1 MSAALIELLPDLVF
15 LMRRDGSIVARM
27 GGHAVPDL
35 RRSGEDLGDNFASA
49 WSPTTAALIKRLLR
63 KSIASRAPV
72 ESRFQEQGRNYDLRI
87 TPQGP
92 NRAIGVVR
100 AGLADAVVES
110 DESPDEPR
118 WLGLDRRSFLRRLNE
133 SLSMA
138 TLREQPIAVAVLQ
151 IDGISQIART
161 MGARVSEEVM
171 SAALA
176 RISAQLNAGA
186 SKWYPGQLSE
196 TVLAIVTDTI
206 DRDVIDARLSEI
218 CSAVLE
224 PIANG
229 DNDFKLKP
237 YVGVGLF
244 GVDAAAAE
252 ALLEHARTAAA
263 EARRALSQKIYF
275 YSDAMQLRSLSRLD
289 LGRELRDAIANRDIG
304 FRYVGRHELSTG
316 RKVASVGYLR
326 WHHPMR
332 GEIPP
337 AEFLRIAVATGLAL
351 DLSRMALDVLAED
364 FAARAPLWQPH
375 ERISFGALRD
385 HIFHDE
391 FVADVERML
400 DRHALPPE
408 RLELRIAEKT
418 FVARETAS
426 LRGLQKRGVQ
436 LIVDEVGRGMSSLAS
451 LTSAPIAGLQVDR
464 AWVTASLSDP
474 AASQVCRA
482 VTSIAN
488 AFDLLPIAV
497 GIDARSQLDAL
508 MAMGCRYGSGDF
520 YPST

>member
-1 MSAALIELLPDLVF
+1 LLPDLVF

-35 RRSGEDLGDNFASA
+35 RRTGEDPGDNFASA

-63 KSIASRAPV
+63 KSIANRAPV
-72 ESRFQEQGRNYDLRI
+72 ESRFQEQGRSYDVRI

-100 AGLADAVVES
+100 AALADALAET

-133 SLSMA
+133 SLSVA

-151 IDGISQIART
+151 IDGISQLART
-161 MGARVSEEVM
+161 MGARTSEEVM

-176 RISAQLNAGA
+176 KVSALLSAGA
-186 SKWYPGQLSE
+186 PKWYSGQLSE
-196 TVLAIVTDTI
+196 TVLAIVTDTT

-218 CSAVLE
+218 CSGLLE

-229 DNDFKLKP
+229 DIDFKLKP
-237 YVGVGLF
+237 YAGVGLF
-244 GVDAAAAE
+244 GVDASAAE

-263 EARRALSQKIYF
+263 EARRALSQKIHF
-275 YSDAMQLRSLSRLD
+275 YSDAMRLRSLSRLD
-289 LGRELRDAIANRDIG
+289 LGRELRDAIANRDIR

-326 WHHPMR
+326 WQHPMR

-337 AEFLRIAVATGLAL
+337 AEFLRIAIATGLAL
-351 DLSRMALDVLAED
+351 DLSRMALEVLAED
-364 FAARAPLWQPH
+364 FAAQAKLWQPD

-385 HIFHDE
+385 HIFHNE

-400 DRHALPPE
+400 DTHALPPE
-408 RLELRIAEKT
+408 RLELRIAEKA
-418 FVARETAS
+418 FVARETS
-426 LRGLQKRGVQ
+426 TLRVLQKRGVQ

-451 LTSAPIAGLQVDR
+451 LASAPIAGLQLDR
-464 AWVTASLSDP
+464 AWVTASRSDP

-482 VTSIAN
+482 VIGIAK

-497 GIDARSQLDAL
+497 GVDDQSQRDAL
-508 MAMGCRYGSGDF
+508 VTMGCRYGSGDLF
-520 YPST
+520 PST